1 MTGHVG
7 MQLAHDVA
15 QGLAYLHPSV
25 VHRDLKPS
33 NIMLDRNGR
42 AKIADFG
49 ISRMKVQCGISPKLA
64 CAQHPSSG
72 EPGTHEHS
80 RPRILQLLA
89 VASRTYELIFTPVTE
104 CCLNCNVQC
113 AAIIKLEACTSRAPL
128 KQAVLCAIGEY
139 AW

>member
-1 MTGHVG
+1 

-49 ISRMKVQCGISPKLA
+49 ISRMKVG
-64 CAQHPSSG
+64 
-72 EPGTHEHS
+72 
-80 RPRILQLLA
+80 
-89 VASRTYELIFTPVTE
+89 F
-104 CCLNCNVQC
+104 
-113 AAIIKLEACTSRAPL
+113 AIT
-128 KQAVLCAIGEY
+128 
-139 AW
+139 

>member
-1 MTGHVG
+1 MFEHTGMKGDAG

-49 ISRMKVQCGISPKLA
+49 ISRMKVHPKAPQNCLVHSAPPRWPGAFKSSMGRASLCSSSILA
-64 CAQHPSSG
+64 S
-72 EPGTHEHS
+72 EHARMEES
-80 RPRILQLLA
+80 VRPC
-89 VASRTYELIFTPVTE
+89 V
-104 CCLNCNVQC
+104 
-113 AAIIKLEACTSRAPL
+113 RA
-128 KQAVLCAIGEY
+128 
-139 AW
+139 